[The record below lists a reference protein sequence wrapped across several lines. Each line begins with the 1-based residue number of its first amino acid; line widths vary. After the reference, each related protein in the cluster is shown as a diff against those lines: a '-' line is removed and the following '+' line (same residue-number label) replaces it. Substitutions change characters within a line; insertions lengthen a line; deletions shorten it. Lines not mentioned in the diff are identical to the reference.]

1 MADNKDS
8 SNPIRVAKRG
18 YDLIRDPLLNKGT
31 GFSRKERA
39 ALGLTGLLPHEQN
52 TMEQQARRNYN
63 AIRAIERPLDKY
75 VSLSTLQDRN
85 EQLFYRVLMDHIE
98 EFMPVIYTPTVGLA
112 TQNFSH
118 VYRRGRGVWIT
129 PDVKGSIADTLRNAV
144 GSRHIRL
151 IVATD
156 NESILGIGDQG
167 AGGMAISVGKL
178 ALYVAGAGIHPAE
191 TLPVSL
197 DVGTD
202 NADLLDDELYLGWR
216 KKRLRGDAYD
226 ELIDEFV
233 SAVGAVCPD
242 ALVQWEDFRKDNAL
256 AILNRHRSSLPSFN
270 DDIQGTGAV
279 ALAGLL
285 TALRVTGETLRDQRV
300 LIHGA
305 GAAGLGI
312 ARQVKAALLSA
323 GVAEADALARVGVMD
338 SQGLLVE
345 DRTIKDAYKAELAW
359 TVDMAR
365 SAGLPD
371 PAGRDLE
378 PVVEHFRP
386 SVLIGSS
393 GQAGAFTQAIVES
406 MARAVAHP
414 IILPFSNPTA
424 IAEATPSDLLN
435 WTEGRALV
443 ATGSP
448 FDPVTYAGREFK
460 VGQGNNVFIFPGLG
474 LGALESQA
482 TRVTDAMV
490 SAASG
495 ALADAVT
502 ADELEQGLLFPAV
515 DRLREISRNVAIA
528 VARQAQADGV
538 AKRPSS
544 EVEDQIDEAM
554 WSPIYRDYVDG
565 P

>member
-1 MADNKDS
+1 LS
-8 SNPIRVAKRG
+8 SSPHSSDPIRVVKTG

-31 GFSRKERA
+31 GFTPQEREQF
-39 ALGLTGLLPHEQN
+39 GLHGLLPHEQN

-63 AIRAIERPLDKY
+63 ALHALEHRLDQY
-75 VSLSTLQDRN
+75 VSLTALQDRN
-85 EQLFYRVLMDHIE
+85 EQLFYRVLMEHLE
-98 EFMPVIYTPTVGLA
+98 EFMPIIYTPTVGLA

-129 PDVKGSIADTLRNAV
+129 PDFKGHIAEILGNAV

-197 DVGTD
+197 DVGT
-202 NADLLDDELYLGWR
+202 NNTDLLNDELYLGWR
-216 KKRLRGDAYD
+216 NERLRGDAYD

-233 SAVGAVCPD
+233 EAVRTVCPD
-242 ALVQWEDFRKDNAL
+242 ALLQWEDFRKDNAL
-256 AILNRHRSSLPSFN
+256 EILNRHRDSVPSFN

-279 ALAGLL
+279 ALAGVL
-285 TALRVTGETLRDQRV
+285 TALKVTGAAFTEQRV
-300 LIHGA
+300 LIFGA

-312 ARQVKAALLSA
+312 TRQVKAALLGA
-323 GVAEADALARVGVMD
+323 GVTEEAALAQVGVID

-345 DRTIKDAYKAELAW
+345 DRAIRDAYKAELAW
-359 TVDMAR
+359 TVDIAR

-371 PAGRDLE
+371 PAQRDFE
-378 PVVEHFRP
+378 SVVAHYRP
-386 SVLIGSS
+386 TVLIGSS
-393 GQAGAFTQAIVES
+393 GQAGAFTEAIAKS
-406 MARAVAHP
+406 MARVAARP
-414 IILPFSNPTA
+414 IILPFSNPTDR
-424 IAEATPSDLLN
+424 AEATPHDLLN

-448 FDPVTYAGREFK
+448 FEPVTYGGREFK
-460 VGQGNNVFIFPGLG
+460 IGQGNNVFIFPGLG
-474 LGALESQA
+474 LGALESRA

-490 SAASG
+490 SAASA
-495 ALADAVT
+495 ALTDAVT
-502 ADELEQGLLFPAV
+502 ADELKQGLLFPAV

-528 VARQAQADGV
+528 VARQAEADGV
-538 AKRPSS
+538 ASRPAS
-544 EVEDQIDEAM
+544 EVEDQIEQAM
-554 WSPIYRDYVDG
+554 WLPSYRDYV
-565 P
+565 PA

>member
-1 MADNKDS
+1 
-8 SNPIRVAKRG
+8 
-18 YDLIRDPLLNKGT
+18 
-31 GFSRKERA
+31 
-39 ALGLTGLLPHEQN
+39 
-52 TMEQQARRNYN
+52 
-63 AIRAIERPLDKY
+63 
-75 VSLSTLQDRN
+75 
-85 EQLFYRVLMDHIE
+85 
-98 EFMPVIYTPTVGLA
+98 
-112 TQNFSH
+112 

-129 PDVKGSIADTLRNAV
+129 PDFKGRIAEILRNAV

-202 NADLLDDELYLGWR
+202 NADLLNDELYLGWR
-216 KKRLRGDAYD
+216 NERLRGDAYD

-233 SAVGAVCPD
+233 DAVRAVFPD
-242 ALVQWEDFRKDNAL
+242 ALLQWEDFRKDNAL
-256 AILNRHRSSLPSFN
+256 GILNRHRSSVPSFN

-279 ALAGLL
+279 ALAGVLS
-285 TALRVTGETLRDQRV
+285 ALRVTGGALTEQRV
-300 LIHGA
+300 LIYGA

-323 GVAEADALARVGVMD
+323 GVTEGAALAQVGVID

-345 DRTIKDAYKAELAW
+345 DRTIRDAYKAELAW
-359 TVDMAR
+359 TVDIATN
-365 SAGLPD
+365 AGLPD
-371 PAGRDLE
+371 PAQRDFE
-378 PVVEHFRP
+378 SVVAHYRP

-393 GQAGAFTQAIVES
+393 GQAGAFTEAIVTS
-406 MARAVAHP
+406 MARAVERP
-414 IILPFSNPTA
+414 IILPFSNPTDQ
-424 IAEATPSDLLN
+424 AEATPGDLLN
-435 WTEGRALV
+435 WTQGRALV

-448 FDPVTYAGREFK
+448 FEPVIYGDREIK
-460 VGQGNNVFIFPGLG
+460 IGQGNNVFIFPGLG
-474 LGALESQA
+474 LGALESGA

-502 ADELEQGLLFPAV
+502 TDELSQGLLFPAV
-515 DRLREISRNVAIA
+515 DRLREISQKVA
-528 VARQAQADGV
+528 VAVAKQAEADGV
-538 AKRPSS
+538 ATRSAS
-544 EVEDQIDEAM
+544 EVEDQMGRAM
-554 WSPIYRDYVDG
+554 WLPIYRDYVKER
-565 P
+565 

>member
-39 ALGLTGLLPHEQN
+39 ALGLNGLLPHEQN
-52 TMEQQARRNYN
+52 TMEQQARRYYN

-285 TALRVTGETLRDQRV
+285 SALRVTGETLRDQRV
-300 LIHGA
+300 LIYGA

-345 DRTIKDAYKAELAW
+345 DRTIRDAYKAELAW

-371 PAGRDLE
+371 PAARDLE
-378 PVVEHFRP
+378 SVVEHFRP

-406 MARAVAHP
+406 MARAVARP

-424 IAEATPSDLLN
+424 IAEATPSDVLN

-474 LGALESQA
+474 LGALESHA